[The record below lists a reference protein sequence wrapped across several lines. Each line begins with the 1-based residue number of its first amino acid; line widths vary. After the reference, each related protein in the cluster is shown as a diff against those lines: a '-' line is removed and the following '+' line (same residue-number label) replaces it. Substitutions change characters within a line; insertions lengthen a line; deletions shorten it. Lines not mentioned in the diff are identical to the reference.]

1 MYFLPKLHKTPLK
14 VRPIVAC
21 CGGPTETA
29 SAYIDKFLQPIMR
42 LGKSFV
48 ANSTQFINTIES
60 TEIPTDSLLVTLDV
74 ASLYTNISHEDAL
87 EAVSKVLEKYDL
99 PHLPPVDVF
108 LEILSFVLKNNIFSF
123 NGEMYHQLY
132 GVAMGTKLAPA
143 LATIYLALLEEAY
156 LNTTPTPP
164 FLYLRYIDDILWSG
178 PMAEMP

>member
-1 MYFLPKLHKTPLK
+1 MRTHWRLS
-14 VRPIVAC
+14 V
-21 CGGPTETA
+21 
-29 SAYIDKFLQPIMR
+29 KF
-42 LGKSFV
+42 
-48 ANSTQFINTIES
+48 
-60 TEIPTDSLLVTLDV
+60 
-74 ASLYTNISHEDAL
+74 
-87 EAVSKVLEKYDL
+87 LEKYDL